1 MNRIKSAVEQVAAQA
16 THAAHAMSDFVIA
29 AKDATPVEKSAAV
42 TTQAGAMVAIFGGL
56 SAHEWAI
63 AGTVVGIAVSILSL
77 ILNFYVSMRRL
88 KLEEQRGAK

>member
-1 MNRIKSAVEQVAAQA
+1 MNRIKSAADQVVAQA
-16 THAAHAMSDFVIA
+16 THAAHAISDFVIA
-29 AKDATPVEKSAAV
+29 ANDATPVEKSAAV

-77 ILNFYVSMRRL
+77 ALNFYVSMRRL
-88 KLEEQRGAK
+88 KLEESRSAK

>member
-1 MNRIKSAVEQVAAQA
+1 MNRIKSAVEQVTVQA
-16 THAAHAMSDFVIA
+16 THAAHTVTDLVVA

-63 AGTVVGIAVSILSL
+63 AGTVAGIAVSILSL
-77 ILNFYVSMRRL
+77 ALNFYVSMRRL
-88 KLEEQRGAK
+88 KLEESRSAK

>member
-1 MNRIKSAVEQVAAQA
+1 MIQLKAGFASAI
-16 THAAHAMSDFVIA
+16 HAASEFIVA

-77 ILNFYVSMRRL
+77 VLNFYVSMRRL
-88 KLEEQRGAK
+88 KLDESRGRSGQ